1 VNPAL
6 QTTTQAVDTAFYVI
20 FAISGVMLAGVT
32 VAMLWMVWRYNRKRC
47 PAPLSQKDHNIWLE
61 VTWTVIPTVLVMLMF
76 WYGWEGYLSLRRI
89 PENAMHIKAAG
100 RMWSWLFTYDNGKTA
115 NKLYV
120 PVGQPV
126 KIELSADDVLHSFYV
141 PAFRVKRD
149 MVPGMTNWVWFVAE
163 TPGSYDLFCAEYC
176 GVGHAAMVTTVE
188 ALPYHEFQ
196 AWLAATPAGAADPA
210 ARGADLAQQ
219 LGCLGCHSVDGTPRV
234 GPTLK
239 ALFGQPRAL
248 TREGGKVTV
257 SADATYLT
265 RAIRSPGE
273 EIVDGYPPVMPPYPQ
288 LSDEELQALLAW
300 MERLK

>member
-1 VNPAL
+1 
-6 QTTTQAVDTAFYVI
+6 
-20 FAISGVMLAGVT
+20 
-32 VAMLWMVWRYNRKRC
+32 
-47 PAPLSQKDHNIWLE
+47 
-61 VTWTVIPTVLVMLMF
+61 
-76 WYGWEGYLSLRRI
+76 
-89 PENAMHIKAAG
+89 MHIKATG

-115 NKLYV
+115 SKLYV

-163 TPGSYDLFCAEYC
+163 QPGSFDLFCAEYC

-196 AWLAATPAGAADPA
+196 AWLAATSAGASGAADPA

-234 GPTLK
+234 GPSLK
-239 ALFGQPRAL
+239 GLFGQSRAV
-248 TREGGKVTV
+248 TRAGGKATV
-257 SADATYLT
+257 PADAAYLT
-265 RAIRSPGE
+265 RAIREPGE
-273 EIVDGYPPVMPPYPQ
+273 EVVDGYPPVMPPYPQ
-288 LSDEELQALLAW
+288 LSDEELQALLTW
-300 MERLK
+300 MESLK